1 MIAHRSLTRLSK
13 RVSGQEMLMTENPM
27 PTNRAYQAE
36 PIDPKQTSQQT
47 PKDQELLLDWQ
58 VQQSQPNSSSRRTI
72 SGRMPLFGR

>member
-1 MIAHRSLTRLSK
+1 
-13 RVSGQEMLMTENPM
+13 MTENPM

-47 PKDQELLLDWQ
+47 PKDQELLLNSQ

-72 SGRMPLFGR
+72 SGPGLFNALN